1 VILRPVAPSAID
13 FAFARTIVAVQN
25 QRTEKRSGLTSCET
39 RYYLSSQDAHERT
52 PEGWI
57 ELIRGH
63 WGGIENRNHWRRD
76 ALCGEDRTRSRK
88 PRMVANLALL
98 RSATF
103 RLLSRH
109 HPEQSLP
116 EMQERFAR
124 HSAGALALL
133 RSKS

>member
-1 VILRPVAPSAID
+1 VPNR
-13 FAFARTIVAVQN
+13 
-25 QRTEKRSGLTSCET
+25 RTEKRSGQTSCET
-39 RYYLSSQDAHERT
+39 GYYLSSQDAHERT

-63 WGGIENRNHWRRD
+63 GGGIENRSHWRRD
-76 ALCGEDRTRSRK
+76 ALCGEDRTRRRN
-88 PRMVANLALL
+88 PRLVAHPALL

-116 EMQERFAR
+116 ERQERVAHHF
-124 HSAGALALL
+124 SGALALL
-133 RSKS
+133 PTKS